1 MAKKKYIGYIR
12 IDEEGAS
19 AWASQKDESAARAAL
34 EKAQKRCRERLLDTE
49 GVLKAAAR
57 AEQQAIEKNLRGFK
71 PTFRYAAS
79 YGRMPSSYIGNPRC
93 TWITLKRT
101 SSRRWAVVAVFRD
114 WLPGSEAS
122 ARFFKLEKE
131 DFIEWLRRVPAFLRV
146 GAL

>member
-1 MAKKKYIGYIR
+1 MAKQYVGYIR
-12 IDEEGAS
+12 IDDEGAG
-19 AWASQKDESAARAAL
+19 AWASQKDESAAEAAL
-34 EKAQKRCRERLLDTE
+34 EKAQKRCRERLLDPKD
-49 GVLKAAAR
+49 VLKAAAL
-57 AEQQAIEKNLRGFK
+57 AERQAVEKDLRGFK
-71 PTFRYAAS
+71 PVFRYAAS
-79 YGRMPSSYIGNPRC
+79 YGRMPSSYIGQPRC

-122 ARFFKLEKE
+122 ARFFKLEKG